1 LPYGDRKTL
10 KSLLSRDVFD
20 GFEAVI
26 ADRES
31 RGEVVK
37 STFVGI
43 EKAEITQA
51 DVRGNEEQV
60 TVRILCQLITATYDK
75 AGQLIDGDAEQVA
88 EVNDLWTFARDIR
101 SRDPNWKLVAT
112 EADA

>member
-1 LPYGDRKTL
+1 M
-10 KSLLSRDVFD
+10 
-20 GFEAVI
+20 I

-51 DVRGNEEQV
+51 GVRGNEEQV